1 MQPGCSFAEIIESV
15 IRNIDIQFATVNV
28 LNSKKRDETNELKG
42 RGVSYL
48 KDEDEKIE
56 ICFDAKHCD
65 LRRFILLLF
74 LWLLFFLPFLFL
86 FLFLSLFLFL
96 FFLFPNMLLDPFEDG
111 QSLLGIRDS
120 HGG

>member
-1 MQPGCSFAEIIESV
+1 MFANASLEDGNHWINMQPGCSFAVIIESV

-56 ICFDAKHCD
+56 I
-65 LRRFILLLF
+65 
-74 LWLLFFLPFLFL
+74 
-86 FLFLSLFLFL
+86 SLY
-96 FFLFPNMLLDPFEDG
+96 
-111 QSLLGIRDS
+111 
-120 HGG
+120 